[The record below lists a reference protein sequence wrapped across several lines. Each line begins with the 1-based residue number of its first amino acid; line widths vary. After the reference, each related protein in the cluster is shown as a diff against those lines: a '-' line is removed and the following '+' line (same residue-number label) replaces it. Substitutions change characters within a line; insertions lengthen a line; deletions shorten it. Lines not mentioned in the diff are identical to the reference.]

1 MTKSR
6 AERRHHHAR
15 MLKKVKKHS
24 MYQDYFWSEDEKLQH
39 QRKVAEN
46 RKPCSC
52 WMCGNPRRHQK
63 DKLTMQEKLVQDWK
77 KVSDDWYTVWDD
89 NERG

>member
-15 MLKKVKKHS
+15 MLNKVKSFS
-24 MYQDYFWSEDEKLQH
+24 MYQSIYWEEDHKMKH
-39 QRKVAEN
+39 QRKMAET

-52 WMCGNPRRHQK
+52 EMCCNPRHSGWYK
-63 DKLTMQEKLVQDWK
+63 GEGKLTMQERRM
-77 KVSDDWYTVWDD
+77 
-89 NERG
+89 NEYEIE